1 MTITEK
7 IEIIDNKIEQARAQY
22 DLGRQIATQPVHNV
36 PRTSPYCTIL
46 VKTPHIIIGAK

>member
-22 DLGRQIATQPVHNV
+22 DLGRQITTQPVHNV

-46 VKTPHIIIGAK
+46 GKTPHIIIGTK